1 MRTKGRFGCVA
12 HLPVLNEPLDP
23 LARWMSCEEGEHFP
37 MVEHPARFQR
47 LAEGFLTLPDPSQ
60 IALKEEWRRRFR

>member
-1 MRTKGRFGCVA
+1 
-12 HLPVLNEPLDP
+12 
-23 LARWMSCEEGEHFP
+23 MSCEEGEHFP
-37 MVEHPARFQR
+37 MLEHPARFQR